1 MKYIQ
6 LNVYAAYLDKTTEP
20 NFITNKGLIILAE
33 SIEQARDIA
42 INYNKEYANNNTS
55 KNITVETRKDKEAC
69 FREYEEDLKL
79 KFLANKMSYE
89 EYPIIR
95 ILPLRYT
102 GGDTS
107 PHIIEDFN
115 LNK

>member
-1 MKYIQ
+1 MAKYRQ
-6 LNVYAAYLDKTTEP
+6 LNVYAAYLDKTVEP
-20 NFITNKGLIILAE
+20 NFVTNKGLIILAE

-42 INYNKEYANNNTS
+42 INYNKEYSNNNY
-55 KNITVETRKDKEAC
+55 NI
-69 FREYEEDLKL
+69 EYEEYLKL

>member
-1 MKYIQ
+1 MAKYRQ
-6 LNVYAAYLDKTTEP
+6 LNVYAAYLDKTAEP
-20 NFITNKGLIILAE
+20 NLITNKGLIILAE

-42 INYNKEYANNNTS
+42 IKYNKEYANNNC
-55 KNITVETRKDKEAC
+55 NI
-69 FREYEEDLKL
+69 EYEEDLKL

>member
-1 MKYIQ
+1 MKYVQ
-6 LNVYAAYLDKTTEP
+6 LNVYAAYLDKTVEP
-20 NFITNKGLIILAE
+20 NFVTNKGLIILAE

-42 INYNKEYANNNTS
+42 INYNKEYANSNY
-55 KNITVETRKDKEAC
+55 NI
-69 FREYEEDLKL
+69 EYEEDLKL

>member
-1 MKYIQ
+1 MAKYRR
-6 LNVYAAYLDKTTEP
+6 LNVYAAYLDKTVEP
-20 NFITNKGLIILAE
+20 NFVTNKGLIILAE

-42 INYNKEYANNNTS
+42 INYNKEYSNNNY
-55 KNITVETRKDKEAC
+55 NI
-69 FREYEEDLKL
+69 EYEEYLKL

>member
-1 MKYIQ
+1 MKYMQ
-6 LNVYAAYLDKTTEP
+6 LNVYAAYLDKTVEP
-20 NFITNKGLIILAE
+20 NFVTNKGLIILAE

-42 INYNKEYANNNTS
+42 INYNKEYANSNY
-55 KNITVETRKDKEAC
+55 NI
-69 FREYEEDLKL
+69 EYEEDLKL

>member
-1 MKYIQ
+1 MAKYRQ
-6 LNVYAAYLDKTTEP
+6 FNVYAAYLDKTAEP
-20 NFITNKGLIILAE
+20 NFTTNKGLIILAE

-42 INYNKEYANNNTS
+42 VNYNKEYANNNY
-55 KNITVETRKDKEAC
+55 NI
-69 FREYEEDLKL
+69 EYEEDLKL

-102 GGDTS
+102 GGNTS

>member
-1 MKYIQ
+1 MTKYRQ
-6 LNVYAAYLDKTTEP
+6 LNVYAAYLDKTTEL

-42 INYNKEYANNNTS
+42 TKYNKEYANNNC
-55 KNITVETRKDKEAC
+55 NI
-69 FREYEEDLKL
+69 EYEEDLKL

-89 EYPIIR
+89 EHPIIR

>member
-1 MKYIQ
+1 MVKYRQ
-6 LNVYAAYLDKTTEP
+6 FNVYAAYLDKTAEP
-20 NFITNKGLIILAE
+20 NFTTNKGLIILAE

-42 INYNKEYANNNTS
+42 VNYNKEYANNNY
-55 KNITVETRKDKEAC
+55 NI
-69 FREYEEDLKL
+69 EYEEDLKL

-89 EYPIIR
+89 DYPIIR